1 MRFYNLPEI
10 GDEVLVGIVVPTLGG
25 GSKENGFLSR
35 LSFAAPVG
43 SDKGSRSARNEIAIE
58 TLE

>member
-25 GSKENGFLSR
+25 GSKENAFW
-35 LSFAAPVG
+35 SFAAPVG